1 MDKEI
6 QSKLKALYAEKKALA
21 IREFALRKQL
31 ADPEKNKR
39 LYEIA
44 KTLYIKVLN
53 TNVDDDLNQK
63 EFIQNVLDSL
73 DEKDSEFFLVHK
85 YDAFHKSGNLFKLH
99 NENPIQKTLTKGS
112 YIGLRTINKLQ
123 TLQQVIKCLAD
134 AKFQQHKDILIKEL
148 KALRAKE
155 ALRYSLFDQ
164 EGFNKIKDLNQRE
177 LLLELK
183 SNPELTQKAVIAK
196 LKIPTTTANNWIKHF
211 KKLRLLKEE

>member
-21 IREFALRKQL
+21 VRELVLRKQL

-53 TNVDDDLNQK
+53 TDVDDDLNQK
-63 EFIQNVLDSL
+63 EFIKNVEDSL
-73 DEKDSEFFLVHK
+73 NEEDSEFFLLHK
-85 YDAFHKSGNLFKLH
+85 YDAFHKSVNLFSLH
-99 NENPIQKTLTKGS
+99 DENENPIQKTLTKGG
-112 YIGLRTINKLQ
+112 YIGLRIIKKQ
-123 TLQQVIKCLAD
+123 ETLQQVIKCLAD
-134 AKFQQHKDILIKEL
+134 AKIQQHKDILIKEL
-148 KALRAKE
+148 KVLRAKE

-164 EGFNKIKDLNQRE
+164 EGFDQIKDLNQRE

-183 SNPELTQKAVIAK
+183 SNAESTQKAVIAK
-196 LKIPTTTANNWIKHF
+196 LNIPTTTANNWIKNF
-211 KKLRLLKEE
+211 KKLGLL